1 MTLPYVQTSNIF
13 RRCMNEDV
21 MLVENI
27 EVEGTYPEGGLISVW
42 TLNRPDKLN
51 SLNSESHVALK

>member
-1 MTLPYVQTSNIF
+1 
-13 RRCMNEDV
+13 MNEDV